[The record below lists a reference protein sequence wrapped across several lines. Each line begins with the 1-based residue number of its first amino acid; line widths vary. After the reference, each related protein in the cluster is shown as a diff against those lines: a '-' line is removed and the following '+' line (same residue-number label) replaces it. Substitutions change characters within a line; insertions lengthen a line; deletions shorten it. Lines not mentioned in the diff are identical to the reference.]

1 MPTIVSMLPVEK
13 GHAGLVQAQADKAK
27 NFFGGAMKAAG
38 VHVAAMRWRMNA
50 QDADDTCLLYTSPS
64 PRDLSTSRMPSSA

>member
-50 QDADDTCLLYTSPS
+50 QDADDTEVRCRHRTRHS
-64 PRDLSTSRMPSSA
+64 DAWGI